1 MYFLHS
7 LNNSLNIEKSFWLCK
22 NISQDKMFLKTLL
35 HSKIGLCFTGADQQG
50 SLQASSVH
58 CLKVLPSQ
66 MHNLR
71 MFEFNI
77 II

>member
-1 MYFLHS
+1 MYFFHS
-7 LNNSLNIEKSFWLCK
+7 LNNSLNIEKSFGLCK
-22 NISQDKMFLKTLL
+22 NISQDKMYLKTLL
-35 HSKIGLCFTGADQQG
+35 NSKIGLCFTGAHHQG
-50 SLQASSVH
+50 SLQASFVH

-66 MHNLR
+66 MHNLH

>member
-1 MYFLHS
+1 MYFFHS
-7 LNNSLNIEKSFWLCK
+7 LNNSLNIEKSCWLRK
-22 NISQDKMFLKTLL
+22 NISQDKMYLKTLL
-35 HSKIGLCFTGADQQG
+35 NSKIGLYFIGAHHQG
-50 SLQASSVH
+50 SRQASFVH

-66 MHNLR
+66 MHNLH